1 MVSVI
6 REACLDIRAV
16 ASSVLAGGVFG
27 FGGGGVDAESG
38 GTGDA
43 GTEGGG
49 TGLTTGAGDKDCVL
63 AGGWLVAPFVQ
74 PAPLR
79 KLRMMQP
86 LISKINSL
94 SMIL

>member
-1 MVSVI
+1 
-6 REACLDIRAV
+6 V
-16 ASSVLAGGVFG
+16 AFAFGAGR
-27 FGGGGVDAESG
+27 VDAASG
-38 GTGDA
+38 WAGAA

-49 TGLTTGAGDKDCVL
+49 TGLTVGAGDKGCVL

-79 KLRMMQP
+79 KLRTMQP
-86 LISKINSL
+86 VISKINSL